1 MNSKTNQNQDR
12 LIRAKE
18 LRQITGISPTS
29 RWRYEKAGAFPQ
41 RVRIS
46 SGGAVAWKLSE
57 VMQWM
62 DNLQKADDKGS
73 YREAA

>member
-1 MNSKTNQNQDR
+1 MQNNLLTQSETDR

-29 RWRYEKAGAFPQ
+29 RWRYERAGTFPQ

-46 SGGAVAWKLSE
+46 SGAVAWKLSE
-57 VMQWM
+57 VLQWM
-62 DNLQKADDKGS
+62 DGLQKVNKDVA
-73 YREAA
+73 